1 MANTKEI
8 ILKLKEIKDEKGLS
22 LNEIVN
28 IVEKNGDCI
37 SRSTVQR
44 VFADGSEDVS
54 FRYEETIRPIAK
66 ALLEMETIE
75 DDDTLDT
82 QTLKVILQYK
92 IERILELE
100 NQIRQLQST
109 IEKDKKEYHSNL
121 DQEKIK
127 YHEKMDAERERY
139 NKSIDFLKEQ
149 VNFKD
154 KRIDILMDSVQK
166 KDALY
171 ESLFSKVM
179 ACQKCT
185 FNKEEQDETT

>member
-8 ILKLKEIKDEKGLS
+8 ILKLKEVKDEKGLS

-28 IVEKNGDCI
+28 MVEKNGDCI
-37 SRSTVQR
+37 SRSSIQR

-66 ALLEMETIE
+66 ALLEIETIE

-82 QTLKVILQYK
+82 QTLKVLLQYK
-92 IERILELE
+92 IQRIQELE
-100 NQIRQLQST
+100 QQNRQLQSAL
-109 IEKDKKEYHSNL
+109 DK
-121 DQEKIK
+121 EKIK

-185 FNKEEQDETT
+185 FNKEEQNETE